1 MRIRVFTTTH
11 NRQPYDTL
19 VTTVRHHLN
28 PPRRCRSV
36 FTPPSFPPRRCSC
49 SSSLLHHAF
58 RFDLLTVRRP
68 VRVLYPRRSAAVRAT
83 RSHERQEEG
92 ERTARAFRAGGGQ
105 HPLAMEDDHSGL
117 VRNHL
122 SLSND
127 GPQNVSSIKAADR
140 TVCLTS
146 LMNAESALTPGA
158 EALIR
163 LVGLRHAQEKDEQYV
178 RERIVQAR
186 LRE

>member
-1 MRIRVFTTTH
+1 MKKKCGSGFSPPLTTESPTTH
-11 NRQPYDTL
+11 YCP
-19 VTTVRHHLN
+19 
-28 PPRRCRSV
+28 
-36 FTPPSFPPRRCSC
+36 TPSQLEALPLSFHP
-49 SSSLLHHAF
+49 
-58 RFDLLTVRRP
+58 
-68 VRVLYPRRSAAVRAT
+68 PRRSAAVRAT

-127 GPQNVSSIKAADR
+127 GPKNVSSIKAADR

-186 LRE
+186 QRA

>member
-11 NRQPYDTL
+11 NREPYDTL
-19 VTTVRHHLN
+19 LSVRHHLK
-28 PPRRCRSV
+28 PSARDAAQFS
-36 FTPPSFPPRRCSC
+36 PPSFSGG
-49 SSSLLHHAF
+49 A
-58 RFDLLTVRRP
+58 
-68 VRVLYPRRSAAVRAT
+68 RAT
-83 RSHERQEEG
+83 RCHERQEEG
-92 ERTARAFRAGGGQ
+92 ERTARAFGAGGGQ

-127 GPQNVSSIKAADR
+127 GPKNVSSIKAADR

>member
-1 MRIRVFTTTH
+1 MLTH
-11 NRQPYDTL
+11 
-19 VTTVRHHLN
+19 VTGPGFH
-28 PPRRCRSV
+28 
-36 FTPPSFPPRRCSC
+36 
-49 SSSLLHHAF
+49 
-58 RFDLLTVRRP
+58 
-68 VRVLYPRRSAAVRAT
+68 PRRSALGARDALP
-83 RSHERQEEG
+83 REQEES
-92 ERTARAFRAGGGQ
+92 ERTARAFGAGGGQ

-127 GPQNVSSIKAADR
+127 GPKNVSSIKAADR

-163 LVGLRHAQEKDEQYV
+163 LVGLMHAQEKDEQYV

>member
-1 MRIRVFTTTH
+1 MKTNRVRVFT
-11 NRQPYDTL
+11 
-19 VTTVRHHLN
+19 
-28 PPRRCRSV
+28 
-36 FTPPSFPPRRCSC
+36 PSGGG
-49 SSSLLHHAF
+49 
-58 RFDLLTVRRP
+58 
-68 VRVLYPRRSAAVRAT
+68 VRAT
-83 RSHERQEEG
+83 RSHERQQEEG
-92 ERTARAFRAGGGQ
+92 ERTARAFGAGGGQ

-127 GPQNVSSIKAADR
+127 GPKNVSSIKAADR

>member
-1 MRIRVFTTTH
+1 MLITSFLTH
-11 NRQPYDTL
+11 L
-19 VTTVRHHLN
+19 
-28 PPRRCRSV
+28 
-36 FTPPSFPPRRCSC
+36 
-49 SSSLLHHAF
+49 SSWSGFSPLL
-58 RFDLLTVRRP
+58 VRRVGARDALP
-68 VRVLYPRRSAAVRAT
+68 
-83 RSHERQEEG
+83 EKQQEG
-92 ERTARAFRAGGGQ
+92 ERRARAFGAGGGQ

-127 GPQNVSSIKAADR
+127 GPKDVSSIKAADR

-146 LMNAESALTPGA
+146 LINAESALTPGA

-163 LVGLRHAQEKDEQYV
+163 LVGLRHAQEKDEQFV